1 MSKRFSLVIIFFTFY
16 TCINAQPIKA
26 LSIEIGKTGI
36 IFNAYYDH
44 KFSKFGFRLGAGS
57 NFNKYLRAT
66 TFGGGGFYLQGKE
79 KNFLEIGADLNYLIV
94 EEISD
99 DQRSFSFIYP
109 DYETKTFL
117 ASINLGYRLYT
128 RQLLFRI
135 GISPGVTKNDFI
147 PGGYISLG
155 VIL

>member
-1 MSKRFSLVIIFFTFY
+1 MV
-16 TCINAQPIKA
+16 
-26 LSIEIGKTGI
+26 
-36 IFNAYYDH
+36 
-44 KFSKFGFRLGAGS
+44 LGAGS

-109 DYETKTFL
+109 NYSTKTFL
-117 ASINLGYRLYT
+117 ANVNLGYRAYFGKI
-128 RQLLFRI
+128 LFRI
-135 GISPGVTKNDFI
+135 GGSPCVTKDEFI
-147 PGGYISLG
+147 PGGYLSIGL
-155 VIL
+155 VL